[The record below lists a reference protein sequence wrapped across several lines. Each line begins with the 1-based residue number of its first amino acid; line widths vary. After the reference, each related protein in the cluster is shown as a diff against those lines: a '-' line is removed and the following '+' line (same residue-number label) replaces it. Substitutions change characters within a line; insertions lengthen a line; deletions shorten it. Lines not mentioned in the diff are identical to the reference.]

1 MIKIDNVSYN
11 ADWVA
16 NSLTQTADILNGD
29 ESGRLQGDKDM
40 YLEYVGTFFNHS
52 GQIHRSR
59 NCSDAEW
66 DLLFNA
72 LANPINDHIVEFP
85 YGQGKLVQKIYIS
98 SINRKLVHIDENG
111 TNWGRTYDVT
121 FTAMYSKWKAGRGL
135 EADV

>member
-72 LANPINDHIVEFP
+72 LANPINEHTVEFP
-85 YGQGKLVQKIYIS
+85 YGQGKLIQKIYIS
-98 SINRKLVHIDENG
+98 SINRKLVHIDENS
-111 TNWGRTYDVT
+111 TNWSRVYDVT
-121 FTAMYSKWKAGRGL
+121 FTAMYSKWKAGGGL
-135 EADV
+135 EANV